1 MENLYNLYT
10 LHCISWQEGSPLL
23 MEVRQAACR
32 LGLLDASEVL
42 PDDLD
47 EQCRHALALSHSGH
61 AVGCVRITEDGKI
74 QRMAV
79 LPESHREQLEKLL
92 LETVLKEML
101 EERARERHAEKL
113 AHLRLQK
120 SQPDS
125 RLAA

>member
-101 EERARERHAEKL
+101 REQELERRTVGQIVSSPRKASKTR
-113 AHLRLQK
+113 
-120 SQPDS
+120 